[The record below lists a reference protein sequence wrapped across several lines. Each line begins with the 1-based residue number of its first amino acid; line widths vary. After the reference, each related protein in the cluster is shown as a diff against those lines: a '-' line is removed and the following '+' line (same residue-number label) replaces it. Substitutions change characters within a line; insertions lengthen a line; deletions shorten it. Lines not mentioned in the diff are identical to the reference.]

1 MIPFRDNL
9 DLRGPIWGTLA
20 LLFVYLVLALI
31 GDIPHMNA
39 WQVLVGLVGL
49 WLFAPYVE
57 RRAGTP
63 LFLTG
68 FVIVAGATG
77 FLVGAVDEASGP
89 YAISFFLPVLA
100 TAGVH
105 IALAPRSKILCLIPV
120 PFAMTFVEIPTIA
133 MTIIWVA
140 LEMLLT
146 AA

>member
-1 MIPFRDNL
+1 MIPFRDNM
-9 DLRGPIWGTLA
+9 DLRGPVWGTLA
-20 LLFVYLVLALI
+20 FLLIYLVLALV

-39 WQVLVGLVGL
+39 WQVIVGLFGL

-63 LFLTG
+63 LFVLG
-68 FVIVAGATG
+68 FLFVAGVTG

-105 IALAPRSKILCLIPV
+105 IALAPRSKILCLIPI
-120 PFAMTFVEIPTIA
+120 PFAMTFVEVPTIG
-133 MTIIWVA
+133 MTVVFVA
-140 LEMLLT
+140 LEILLT